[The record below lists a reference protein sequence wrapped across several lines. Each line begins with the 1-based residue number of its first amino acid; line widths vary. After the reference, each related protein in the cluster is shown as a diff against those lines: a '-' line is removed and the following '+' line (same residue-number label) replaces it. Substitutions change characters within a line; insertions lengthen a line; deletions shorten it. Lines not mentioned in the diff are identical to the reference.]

1 MNGRAG
7 HGIHDGNRI
16 DVVNLFG
23 AGGIGDQAQ
32 AQAGRGHAFVN
43 LRVLRITAA
52 FIIGEEVGLAAP
64 KRGSQRS
71 ASGSAEA
78 VVVIGDQRG
87 ASAGDIAQAIFL
99 LRMVVEPGVRAEVA
113 AQIILISCS
122 MPGIAAAASHEL
134 HLSSGRAIEVGGLVG
149 DVDLELLDALH
160 RRGHHSGGSAPSRS

>member
-1 MNGRAG
+1 MCLSLCFFFFFQAED
-7 HGIHDGNRI
+7 GIR
-16 DVVNLFG
+16 DVAVTGVQTCALPISSALPLADRWDPRF
-23 AGGIGDQAQ
+23 
-32 AQAGRGHAFVN
+32 
-43 LRVLRITAA
+43 
-52 FIIGEEVGLAAP
+52 GEEVGLAAP

-149 DVDLELLDALH
+149 DVNLELLDAFH